1 MLSTIKPTIASLIAL
16 LSIAFANPLPAN
28 DLVARQSLKS
38 PYTITVY
45 APGDYEYN
53 GAKINNFNVFQTKV
67 ASYCPLT
74 GSQAS
79 SCPNGTDMAF
89 VGTLSPV
96 SCLYA
101 LTSKY

>member
-1 MLSTIKPTIASLIAL
+1 MPFIIKSIVALAIAL
-16 LSIAFANPLPAN
+16 LSMAFANPLPAN

-89 VGTLSPV
+89 VGTLNPV
-96 SCLYA
+96 GSLYA
-101 LTSKY
+101 LISKH